1 MPWVKQMAK
10 GMATGAA
17 AFGALGAAKGVL
29 DLSVYRGDFN
39 PYWAPEIA
47 EIIAEGNMYPT
58 VTPPESY
65 TEAAIDQGSV
75 GALTGVAAGAA
86 LTYAE
91 ERRRRRALMRNPTGR
106 PDRAATT
113 GGDVWVDRPRDIG
126 AGRSS
131 APRHRR
137 IILE

>member
-1 MPWVKQMAK
+1 MEAAITMLDR
-10 GMATGAA
+10 GMERLGVIPQLQQYAI
-17 AFGALGAAKGVL
+17 ALELERK
-29 DLSVYRGDFN
+29 D
-39 PYWAPEIA
+39 
-47 EIIAEGNMYPT
+47 
-58 VTPPESY
+58 

-126 AGRSS
+126 AGGRSS

-137 IILE
+137 VIRE